1 MNKVKPFIHEK
12 KWVKVFVNGTF
23 DLLHPGHVA
32 LLNHAK
38 SLGDYVVVGIDTDD
52 RVREKKGSTRPIY
65 NQEDR
70 GLMLIALSAVDE
82 VTYFSS
88 DESLEALVKDVKPAI
103 MVVGSDWKDKSV
115 IGSYWAAELKFFDR
129 IEKYAT
135 SKTVQCIIDR
145 G

>member
-1 MNKVKPFIHEK
+1 MSKTFIHEK

-23 DLLHPGHVA
+23 DLLHPGHIA

-52 RVREKKGSTRPIY
+52 RVKEKKGSNRPIY

-70 GLMLIALSAVDE
+70 GLMLIALSSVDE